1 MVWVCD
7 GSVVT
12 LESASRKLQE
22 LGFAGVDFLLL
33 LFSSLWGLMV
43 ELESQKEGL
52 KAKSMS

>member
-1 MVWVCD
+1 MVWFCD
-7 GSVVT
+7 GSFVT